1 MINKSKKI
9 NILGLM
15 LAALGFVL
23 INANV
28 QELHAQQGRDPFQKP
43 GYATPKT
50 ANPNPNPNP
59 NPNAPVK
66 TPGTKPVEKVKIG
79 PSPVGIPAIQD
90 RINYFKRIRE
100 QAVINNQPL
109 PKVTSVLTLDEMSV
123 MGIVRTPRGFA
134 AMIQATP
141 INLNYTIYP
150 GEKFF
155 NGQLVAIEDNKLVF
169 RKVVKMSDGKFIAS
183 EENKT
188 LRQYSQQEEIQGT
201 APTDPAKTETAKT
214 TETTQTTPAPVQQ
227 SSNPPSGDPKTAPV
241 TAIVSPLDEM
251 NKPAETPKTAKGNS
265 TKDKKGKVSSSA
277 TKKGAKK
284 PVKVAE
290 NKEQ

>member
-9 NILGLM
+9 KFLGLM
-15 LAALGFVL
+15 LVALGFVL
-23 INANV
+23 VNGAATKINA
-28 QELHAQQGRDPFQKP
+28 QQTRDPF
-43 GYATPKT
+43 
-50 ANPNPNPNP
+50 ANPPWIKKPAGP
-59 NPNAPVK
+59 AGPTTPGVKGDKPAAPVK
-66 TPGTKPVEKVKIG
+66 VG

-90 RINYFKRIRE
+90 RINYYKKVRE
-100 QAVINNQPL
+100 DAVNRGVPI
-109 PKVTSVLTLDEMSV
+109 PKVTSVLTIDEMSV
-123 MGIVRTPRGFA
+123 MGIVRTPRGMA
-134 AMIQATP
+134 AMIEATP
-141 INLNYTIYP
+141 IKLSYTIYP

-188 LRQYSQQEEIQGT
+188 LRQYTVQEEVQGT
-201 APTDPAKTETAKT
+201 APVEQSGKTETAKT
-214 TETTQTTPAPVQQ
+214 ESTPPAQQQPVQQ
-227 SSNPPSGDPKTAPV
+227 PAPTQPSGDQKPAPV

-251 NKPAETPKTAKGNS
+251 NKQPAADTKTAKGKTS
-265 TKDKKGKVSSSA
+265 AKDKKGKDSASS
-277 TKKGAKK
+277 TKKGKK